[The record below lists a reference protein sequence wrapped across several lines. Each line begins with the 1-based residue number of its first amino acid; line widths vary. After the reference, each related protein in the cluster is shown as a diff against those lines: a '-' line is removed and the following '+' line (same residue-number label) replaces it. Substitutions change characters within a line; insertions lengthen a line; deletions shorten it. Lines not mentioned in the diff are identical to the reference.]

1 MDLIII
7 VLLLS
12 IIAMIGLPSFN
23 SALADYTLSG
33 AAEEVFTALEYAKLT
48 ATNSGV
54 QTKVTIDDTSDT
66 ILVEKFTPN
75 ADFMGS
81 ETELAEADVEN
92 GAFLTMEKPMNR
104 GIDYDI
110 QFADE
115 GRFSGVD
122 ISSSVFGSG
131 NFVIFNAFGT
141 PSDGGTVLLSL
152 GDRQAVVSVD
162 DITGKVT
169 VSS

>member
-1 MDLIII
+1 MDLII
-7 VLLLS
+7 VMLLLS

-33 AAEEVFTALEYAKLT
+33 AAEEVFTALEYAKLA

-66 ILVEKFTPN
+66 ILVEKFTPT

-81 ETELAEADVEN
+81 ETELAAADVEN

-104 GIDYDI
+104 GIDYHI

-141 PSDGGTVLLSL
+141 PSDGGTVLLGL